1 MKLTTKQA
9 IQMSFRTLLL
19 AKNLDKIKVRDIV
32 EICGI
37 TRNTFYYHY
46 EDIYD
51 LFDDYLDTRIH
62 EAWKELPENCPWDQT
77 MLQLLTSILETPQM
91 GRHIFYSK
99 KQDALRQYLNKL
111 LSVVID
117 RFVLTSSENLT
128 VSADDSRMICDAC
141 CHALYG
147 MLEQWI
153 TSPDASL
160 MHEKLQRLLQSFEGA
175 IRQSLRYCAE
185 HPTGKED

>member
-9 IQMSFRTLLL
+9 IQASFRTLLL

-32 EICGI
+32 EVCGI

-62 EAWKELPENCPWDQT
+62 EAWKELPENASWAQT
-77 MLQLLTSILETPQM
+77 MLHLLNAILETPQM
-91 GRHIFYSK
+91 GRHIFYSG
-99 KQDALRQYLNKL
+99 KQAAFRQYLSKL
-111 LSVVID
+111 LAAMVD
-117 RFVLTSSENLT
+117 RFVLTNSENLT
-128 VSADDSRMICDAC
+128 VSADDCRMICDAC
-141 CHALYG
+141 CHALCG

-153 TSPDASL
+153 TSPDAP
-160 MHEKLQRLLQSFEGA
+160 MIHEKLMRLLQSFDGS
-175 IRQSLRYCAE
+175 IRQALLYCAE
-185 HPTGKED
+185 HPADKED